1 MERIADRILR
11 TVAPWIITL
20 MGVIVVGAGAL
31 AVGAST
37 EPGALGA
44 DVSLLL
50 GGLGVAF
57 LGLLMVLRVRHD
69 LVRTGLAAVTTG
81 FFAVQLAAFEAGTR
95 RCDINP
101 ALADCGGIVVDQQ
114 PYAIFGAP
122 MLLAAILLIYLVF
135 EPFAR
140 RRDGTDATAVAVA
153 GAAPVTA
160 VAASTP
166 QPPGGTASADPLSH
180 EMSATTL
187 AATGTRR
194 TRGLHGVRRDGRRS
208 ARWPRSRATRQRRGG
223 RRTRGGRCRRRR
235 RARRAAAPALVPA
248 DLLADVVHED
258 VLAEPLGRR
267 VERAAPV
274 EARHPVHE
282 LGQRP

>member
-11 TVAPWIITL
+11 TMAPWIITL

-187 AATGTRR
+187 AATVIPPDSRPPRRPAGRPTGHPVAALTRDPAS
-194 TRGLHGVRRDGRRS
+194 V
-208 ARWPRSRATRQRRGG
+208 
-223 RRTRGGRCRRRR
+223 
-235 RARRAAAPALVPA
+235 AAAAG
-248 DLLADVVHED
+248 LAVAGAVVGA
-258 VLAEPLGRR
+258 VLAALRLRR
-267 VERAAPV
+267 
-274 EARHPVHE
+274 
-282 LGQRP
+282 